1 MARFRGLSLLAT
13 VGLVVGVAGCVVA
26 TPSSNAQ
33 VAPVSNAQVA
43 PMSSAQVADLHRQA
57 QEALARWD
65 AAVSAGAGGSGFV
78 LVGDPTLMVGDD
90 WGPNID
96 GGNAKMAWYAGL
108 FEVANPL
115 PPEAPQDGK
124 IQWPDGTTHAV
135 PVISAQQALSDLKA
149 AAVQPCSACTP
160 LQITGARLMTATFQ
174 SSRGP
179 VLAPAWEFSLKDTNV
194 KLDQVA
200 VGTDFTAPPVPTPS
214 GEATGQ
220 QEAQPW
226 VGPPA
231 QSATVDAVGMTLTV
245 TVVGAPDAGDKPCG
259 ADYTAEA
266 VESDTAVVVIV
277 YEHRGPWPAVPVAC
291 TAVGAF
297 RTVPVTL
304 AKPLGSRTL
313 IDLQAQPVS
322 VTAGP

>member
-1 MARFRGLSLLAT
+1 MVRLRGLSLLAI
-13 VGLVVGVAGCVVA
+13 VGLVVGVTGCVVA

-33 VAPVSNAQVA
+33 MAPV
-43 PMSSAQVADLHRQA
+43 SSAQVADLHRQA

-108 FEVANPL
+108 FAVANPL
-115 PPEAPQDGK
+115 PSETPPDGK
-124 IQWPDGTTHAV
+124 IQWSDGTTHAV
-135 PVISAQQALSDLKA
+135 PVISAQKALTDLKA
-149 AAVQPCSACTP
+149 AAVQPCPACTP

-179 VLAPAWEFSLKDTNV
+179 VLAPAWEFSLKDTAV
-194 KLDQVA
+194 KLDEVA
-200 VGTDFTAPPVPTPS
+200 VGTDFTAPPVPT
-214 GEATGQ
+214 TNDQ
-220 QEAQPW
+220 QVAQPW
-226 VGPPA
+226 VGPPP
-231 QSATVDAVGMTLTV
+231 QSATVDASGMTLTV

-266 VESDTAVVVIV
+266 VESDAAVVVIV
-277 YEHRGPWPAVPVAC
+277 YEHRSPSTVPVAC
-291 TAVGAF
+291 TLVGAA
-297 RTVPVTL
+297 RTVPLTL

-322 VTAGP
+322 VTAGH